1 MKSGEKAVDIG
12 AARESQAEAFF
23 TDKGWTLAAK
33 NYRTK
38 MGEVD
43 LIFREPDG
51 TVVFIEVKYRSNS
64 GYGQGS
70 EMVNGNKQRKI
81 GKAALAFIKEKRLGR
96 PFVRFDVAA
105 ISPSGIEYIPNAFAP
120 QGYTF

>member
-1 MKSGEKAVDIG
+1 MKAVDIG

-23 TDKGWTLAAK
+23 AGKGWTLAAK
-33 NYRTK
+33 NYRTP

-51 TVVFIEVKYRSNS
+51 TMVFVEVKYRASSN
-64 GYGQGS
+64 YGQGS
-70 EMVNGNKQRKI
+70 EMVNGLKQRKI

-96 PFVRFDVAA
+96 SFIRFDVAA
-105 ISPSGIEYIPNAFAP
+105 ISPSGLEHIPNAFAP